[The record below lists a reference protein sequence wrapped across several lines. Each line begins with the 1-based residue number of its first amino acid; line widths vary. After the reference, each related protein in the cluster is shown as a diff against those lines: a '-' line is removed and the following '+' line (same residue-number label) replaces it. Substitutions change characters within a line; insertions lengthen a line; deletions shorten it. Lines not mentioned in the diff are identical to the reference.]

1 MTICDCLG
9 ASETTR
15 FAHTLDAT
23 LDRTAE
29 AAPLKRDVLE
39 PVVTQTRYLRAAD
52 LLRVANDT
60 IDHDGATCDAE
71 LRAA

>member
-1 MTICDCLG
+1 MSGGDVE
-9 ASETTR
+9 S
-15 FAHTLDAT
+15 LDAT

-29 AAPLKRDVLE
+29 AAPVKRDVLG